1 MIQTR
6 KNTPNAL
13 GSMSET
19 QANAATESAI
29 DKHHVRCFLNC
40 YNSFYHKIFTEITA
54 KEYVN
59 ITRGLIAA
67 SASEGVLQI
76 KNEQGSRQSIYE
88 AIDHLCRD

>member
-1 MIQTR
+1 
-6 KNTPNAL
+6 
-13 GSMSET
+13 MSET
-19 QANAATESAI
+19 QANATTESAI

-40 YNSFYHKIFTEITA
+40 YDSFYHRIFARIAA

-59 ITRGLIAA
+59 INRDLIAA

-76 KNEQGSRQSIYE
+76 KNEQGCRQSIYE

>member
-1 MIQTR
+1 
-6 KNTPNAL
+6 
-13 GSMSET
+13 MSET